1 MNGTARWGW
10 KPWGNGK
17 LLCEITRRDELK
29 GHGNLANGKN
39 RSPTSAFCASI
50 VRKRWE
56 YVLQVSESSVQ
67 GKGKEGK
74 AMKSIN
80 SRFSV
85 TRVPPIPFY
94 HRRERKQL
102 PFHHPSLCL
111 FTLHT
116 TLEKKPN
123 HSLAVS
129 FGKGEKKGKNRWL
142 TMRKNIVE
150 KSPPV
155 DYFFSR
161 VVKDGAR
168 GNIDDALNVSKIS
181 CPIFVW
187 SSRKMKARPVLQY
200 TWLNEIKNFWPD

>member
-1 MNGTARWGW
+1 MENYCARLRGETNSKAMEISRMERTALQLLPSALRSCE
-10 KPWGNGK
+10 KDGNTYSK
-17 LLCEITRRDELK
+17 FLK
-29 GHGNLANGKN
+29 
-39 RSPTSAFCASI
+39 
-50 VRKRWE
+50 VRF
-56 YVLQVSESSVQ
+56 
-67 GKGKEGK
+67 KGKKGREGK

-129 FGKGEKKGKNRWL
+129 FGKREKKGKNRWL
-142 TMRKNIVE
+142 TTRKNIVE

-155 DYFFSR
+155 DYFFSG

-168 GNIDDALNVSKIS
+168 GNIDDALNVSKVS

-200 TWLNEIKNFWPD
+200 T

>member
-50 VRKRWE
+50 VRKDGNTYSKFLKVRF
-56 YVLQVSESSVQ
+56 
-67 GKGKEGK
+67 KGKKGREGK

-129 FGKGEKKGKNRWL
+129 FGKREKKGKNRWL
-142 TMRKNIVE
+142 TTRKNIVE
-150 KSPPV
+150 KSPPL
-155 DYFFSR
+155 DYFFSG
-161 VVKDGAR
+161 VIKV
-168 GNIDDALNVSKIS
+168 
-181 CPIFVW
+181 
-187 SSRKMKARPVLQY
+187 RKMALVITSMTL
-200 TWLNEIKNFWPD
+200 